1 MIAVTS
7 RAMKEGRYVSSSPK
21 GYSMLFC
28 LKKGIMMFAY
38 GFDSICIVKHKSIR
52 S

>member
-7 RAMKEGRYVSSSPK
+7 RAMKEGRYVSSPPK

-28 LKKGIMMFAY
+28 PKKRYNDVGLRI
-38 GFDSICIVKHKSIR
+38 
-52 S
+52 